1 MMKNDVLNSHKLG
14 NKFYFQDG
22 DNQIACFGH
31 IMSGKEKIYVNDEL
45 VSEKRSFG
53 FKSNHDFNYQGNAY
67 AVKFEMQNILTGKVE
82 CSFYKAGKLVKQST
96 QTSLTDN
103 PKQVALVTLGCF
115 LGGAISGYA
124 VVTFIEPFLGK

>member
-14 NKFYFQDG
+14 YKFYFQDG

-31 IMSGKEKIYVNDEL
+31 IMSGKEQIYVNDEL

-53 FKSNHDFNYQGNAY
+53 FKSHHDFNYQDTAY
-67 AVKFEMQNILTGKVE
+67 AVDFEMQNILTGKLE
-82 CSFYKAGKLVKQST
+82 CSFYKAGKLAKQST
-96 QTSLTDN
+96 QTALTDN
-103 PKQVALVTLGCF
+103 PKQVAMVTLGCF
-115 LGGAISGYA
+115 IGGAIFGYA

>member
-14 NKFYFQDG
+14 YKFYFQDG

-53 FKSNHDFNYQGNAY
+53 FKSHHDFNYQGNAY
-67 AVKFEMQNILTGKVE
+67 AVDFAMQNILTGKLE
-82 CSFYKAGKLVKQST
+82 CSFYKTGKLVKQST
-96 QTSLTDN
+96 QTS
-103 PKQVALVTLGCF
+103 
-115 LGGAISGYA
+115 
-124 VVTFIEPFLGK
+124 